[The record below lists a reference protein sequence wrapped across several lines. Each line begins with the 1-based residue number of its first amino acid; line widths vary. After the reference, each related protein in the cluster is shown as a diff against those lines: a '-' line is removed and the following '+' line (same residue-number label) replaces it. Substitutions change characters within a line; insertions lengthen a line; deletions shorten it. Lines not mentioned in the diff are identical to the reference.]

1 MKTSMFLLFLF
12 LPTIAFAQDV
22 QNMNQGDM
30 QKMMEQAQKM
40 QVCIQN
46 IDQEKLLALEQRS
59 EQFGTEIKALCDSGK
74 RDKAQEKAMS
84 FAKEMAKDPTVL
96 QMGKCGEM
104 MQGAM
109 PDMMADM
116 PFMDQEQDGEQSS
129 MHVCDE

>member
-1 MKTSMFLLFLF
+1 MKTSIFLLFLF
-12 LPTIAFAQDV
+12 LPTIAFAQDF

-46 IDQEKLLALEQRS
+46 IDQEKLQELEQRS
-59 EQFGTEIKALCDSGK
+59 EQFGIEIKTLCDSGK